1 MKLRILLSAIVFAS
15 LSCFAVSCGGA
26 HTSAD
31 NAKDP
36 KAKSPQVPLSQI
48 KVEPVTTLT
57 VPVSVVQ
64 APGKVEAN
72 PGTTS
77 KVALPMQG
85 RVTKVM
91 VTVGDSVRQGMPL
104 IVLDSPDTDTAVSD
118 YHQATAKRISAQSNV
133 AKSEA
138 DLSRAQDLLEHGAV
152 AQKEVLSA
160 NAQLT
165 QSRSELAEARA
176 EEERTTRKL
185 RIFGIQPDGNTDEV
199 IVRSP
204 VSGKVLDLSI
214 TPGEYRNDTSA
225 PVMTI
230 ADLSSVYMTADV
242 PETSIRFTSV
252 NDRVT
257 IRLDAYP
264 DEEFTGRVTK
274 VGDTVDPATRTIKVR
289 VLLQN
294 ADGKLRPD
302 MFGQLDIEGPPRE
315 VVAAPASAIVQTESA
330 ALVYREQ
337 GRDQF
342 EPVQVKLGERVGN
355 RTVILKGLAAGDRIV
370 TDGPMLIRSKGE

>member
-1 MKLRILLSAIVFAS
+1 MRLRIILPAIVFAS
-15 LSCFAVSCGGA
+15 LSLLCWSCRGA
-26 HTSAD
+26 DSSAND
-31 NAKDP
+31 SANKP
-36 KAKSPQVPLSQI
+36 SPPQVPLSQI

-57 VPVSVVQ
+57 VPISAVQ

-118 YHQATAKRISAQSNV
+118 YREAVAKRISAQSNV
-133 AKSEA
+133 AKAEA
-138 DLSRAQDLLEHGAV
+138 DLSRAQDLLQHGAV

-165 QSRSELAEARA
+165 QSRSELAAARA
-176 EEERTTRKL
+176 EEERTLRKL

-199 IVRSP
+199 IVRAP

-230 ADLSSVYMTADV
+230 ADLSNVYMTADV

-252 NDRVT
+252 NDRVI

-264 DEEFTGRVTK
+264 DQEFTGRVTK

-294 ADGKLRPD
+294 PDGKLRPD
-302 MFGQLDIEGPPRE
+302 MFGQLNIEGPPRE
-315 VVAAPASAIVQTESA
+315 VVAAPTSAIVQTESA
-330 ALVYREQ
+330 AIVYREHGQ
-337 GRDQF
+337 DQF
-342 EPVQVKLGERVGN
+342 EPVEVRLGERVGN

-370 TDGPMLIRSKGE
+370 TDGPMLIRSKSE

>member
-1 MKLRILLSAIVFAS
+1 MRFRIILPAIVVAS
-15 LSCFAVSCGGA
+15 LSLASSCGRA
-26 HTSAD
+26 HSPAD
-31 NAKDP
+31 DPAK
-36 KAKSPQVPLSQI
+36 KTEQAQAPLSQI
-48 KVEPVTTLT
+48 KVEPVTMLT
-57 VPVSVVQ
+57 VPVSSVQ

-104 IVLDSPDTDTAVSD
+104 IVLDSPDTDAAVSD
-118 YHQATAKRISAQSNV
+118 YREAVAKRISAQSNV

-138 DLSRAQDLLEHGAV
+138 DLSRAQDLLQHGAV
-152 AQKEVLSA
+152 PQKEVLSA

-165 QSRSELAEARA
+165 QSRSELAGARA
-176 EEERTTRKL
+176 EEERTLRKL
-185 RIFGIQPDGNTDEV
+185 RIFGIQPDGNSDE
-199 IVRSP
+199 ITVRAP

-230 ADLSSVYMTADV
+230 ADLSNVYMTADV

-264 DEEFTGRVTK
+264 DQQFTGRVTK

-294 ADGKLRPD
+294 PDGKLRPD
-302 MFGQLDIEGPPRE
+302 MFGQLDIEGPSQD
-315 VVAAPASAIVQTESA
+315 VVTAPTSAIVQTESA
-330 ALVYREQ
+330 AIVYRERAR
-337 GRDQF
+337 GEFD
-342 EPVQVKLGERVGN
+342 PVQVKLGDHVGN
-355 RTVILKGLAAGDRIV
+355 RTVILKGLSSGDRIV
-370 TDGPMLIRSKGE
+370 TDGPMLIRSKSE

>member
-1 MKLRILLSAIVFAS
+1 MRFRILLSAGVLAS
-15 LSCFAVSCGGA
+15 LFLTFSCGGA
-26 HTSAD
+26 HSSHD
-31 NAKDP
+31 SP
-36 KAKSPQVPLSQI
+36 KKAEPQQAPLSQI
-48 KVEPVTTLT
+48 KVEPVTMLT
-57 VPVSVVQ
+57 VPVSSVQ

-104 IVLDSPDTDTAVSD
+104 IILDSPDTDAAVSD
-118 YHQATAKRISAQSNV
+118 YREAVAKRISAQSNV

-138 DLSRAQDLLEHGAV
+138 DLSRAQDLLQHGAV

-165 QSRSELAEARA
+165 QSRSELAQARA
-176 EEERTTRKL
+176 EEERTLRKL
-185 RIFGIQPDGNTDEV
+185 RIFGIQPDGNSDEV
-199 IVRSP
+199 IVRAP

-230 ADLSSVYMTADV
+230 ADLSNVYMTADV

-257 IRLDAYP
+257 IHLDAYP
-264 DEEFTGRVTK
+264 DQQFTGRVTK

-294 ADGKLRPD
+294 PDGKLRPD
-302 MFGQLDIEGPPRE
+302 MFGQLAIDGPPQD
-315 VVAAPASAIVQTESA
+315 VITAPTSAIVQTESA
-330 ALVYREQ
+330 AIVYRERAE
-337 GRDQF
+337 GQF
-342 EPVQVKLGERVGN
+342 DPVQVKLGDHAGN
-355 RTVILKGLAAGDRIV
+355 RTVILKGLSPGDRIV
-370 TDGPMLIRSKGE
+370 TDGPMLIRSKSE